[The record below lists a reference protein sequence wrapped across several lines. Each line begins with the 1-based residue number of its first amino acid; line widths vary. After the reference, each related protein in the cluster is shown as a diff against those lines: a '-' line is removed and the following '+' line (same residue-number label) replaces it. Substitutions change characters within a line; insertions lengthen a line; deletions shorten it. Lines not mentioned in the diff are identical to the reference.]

1 MLQTP
6 AGTALRPS
14 PVPSAWLLVLALSL
28 AFGALAGGG
37 EDGTRLDPLA
47 DGLSPRERL
56 DVLVERV
63 KHEQANVETMRASF
77 EKDTAS
83 SLLLEPETS
92 RGEFLYRTPDRVLW
106 QVQEPLAVI
115 VALTDEEM
123 VTYFPERRVAE
134 RVGISNVSERVFE
147 YLGASGSL
155 ETLMQYFSVT
165 AEFPEER
172 GEDYHLQLLPRY
184 ARIKKRI
191 ASMDIWVDAESFL
204 PSRLKYTEPNGDHT
218 EYRFQNVE
226 INIDLPAERFE
237 LELPPGVVIETVD
250 LKRGG

>member
-1 MLQTP
+1 MIETP
-6 AGTALRPS
+6 QRSPLARSSHLLIAAL
-14 PVPSAWLLVLALSL
+14 LLALGV
-28 AFGALAGGG
+28 GAAGA
-37 EDGTRLDPLA
+37 EDGAALDPLA
-47 DGLSPRERL
+47 PGLSPRQRL

-63 KHEQANVETMRASF
+63 KFEQSQVETMQARF

-106 QVQEPLAVI
+106 RVREPLPV
-115 VALTDEEM
+115 VVSLTDQEM
-123 VTYFPERRVAE
+123 LTYFPQRQTAE

-155 ETLMQYFSVT
+155 ATLMEYFSVT

-172 GEDYHLQLLPRY
+172 GQDYHLKLLPRY

-191 ASMDIWVDAESFL
+191 ASMDIWIDAQTFL
-204 PSRLKYTEPNGDHT
+204 PARLKYTEPNGDHT
-218 EYRFQNVE
+218 EYRFHDVE
-226 INIDLPAERFE
+226 INVELPPESFE
-237 LELPPGVVIETVD
+237 IELPPGVEIETVD
-250 LKRGG
+250 LRRRS

>member
-1 MLQTP
+1 MIESP
-6 AGTALRPS
+6 DRPPLARS
-14 PVPSAWLLVLALSL
+14 LLLLLVSL
-28 AFGALAGGG
+28 LLVTGAAVAHG
-37 EDGTRLDPLA
+37 EDDTSLDPLA
-47 DGLSPRERL
+47 AGLSPRERL

-63 KHEQANVETMRASF
+63 KLEQSRVETMRARF

-106 QVQEPLAVI
+106 QVKEPLPV
-115 VALTDEEM
+115 VVSLTDQEM
-123 VTYFPERRVAE
+123 LTYFPDRRTAE

-172 GEDYHLQLLPRY
+172 GQGYHLKLLPRY

-191 ASMDIWVDAESFL
+191 ASMDIWIDAESFL
-204 PSRLKYTEPNGDHT
+204 PSGLKYTEPNGDHT
-218 EYRFQNVE
+218 EYRFYDVE
-226 INIDLPAERFE
+226 INVELPPERFE
-237 LELPPGVVIETVD
+237 LELPPGVEIETVD
-250 LKRGG
+250 LRRRG